1 MNRRNGIASS
11 VLLLVLCGILSSL
24 ISCKNALGVPML
36 GNKPD
41 SYKASEIP
49 VRVMLSDDKFPNYR
63 TIVPEKWTDAKKTN
77 LQFILEEEKTTGG
90 TASFNTIKTYTW
102 AQLKTK
108 GTAAIALDA
117 GSHTLRMTAKDAA
130 GKFVLQS
137 KKTVVNIGSVSYI
150 DFIMYPYRETQA
162 AASNAATGKVN
173 IVLKYQNPEM
183 PDPLITRVEATLT
196 PYNTGSSSV
205 GTAVGKDAWTTN
217 TPQKSGSGVDVQIKH
232 KFAHENVVAGVYT
245 FAANLYS
252 SDKDTDLISHISEI
266 VIVDPTLESKAA
278 ILAPVNLKTPPIPPA
293 NFDVEYKR
301 PTDAESKYTIKL
313 TWEDR
318 ASTEGFGTGGEN
330 GFVVE
335 IEKEGGSTQT
345 YKLPANTEELILD
358 GGALGAATKE
368 RLDLGNA
375 KYKARIYAENKW
387 GKSTV
392 VDYIKPES
400 KNFIHLNRIT
410 YDLDGGKFIQDPIND
425 LVGRKHGSNDTIIA
439 YYTVKASG
447 AEFNLAGPAKLPS
460 VYKMITGGAYTKPML
475 FKGWEITAPAASS
488 GTIINSIPADE
499 TKAYS
504 LKAIWKDE
512 PTIAITFPSYGESA
526 HIKDSGNYIDYKL
539 GTTLNIPVNIFT
551 ERDITA
557 ISPTWMFDGGDVT
570 SKVTSTK
577 DTGTK
582 TVTLNF
588 DSTALAPTT
597 LKAGDVHQIL
607 CTATVSTTNA
617 LGEAEDIIVSAY
629 CYIRVTN

>member
-1 MNRRNGIASS
+1 MKKRNGIASI
-11 VLLLVLCGILSSL
+11 VLLLVLCGILSSFV
-24 ISCKNALGVPML
+24 SCKNGFGIPML

-41 SYKASEIP
+41 SYKAGEIP

-77 LQFILEEEKTTGG
+77 LQFVLEEEKTTGG
-90 TASFNTIKTYTW
+90 STTLSTLKTYTW
-102 AQLKTK
+102 TQLKAK
-108 GTAAIALDA
+108 GTASIALDA
-117 GSHTLRMTAKDAA
+117 GNHTLIMTAKTAA
-130 GKFVLQS
+130 GKFVLKS

-162 AASNAATGKVN
+162 AASNAATGEVN
-173 IVLKYQNPEM
+173 IVLKYQNPET

-205 GTAVGKDAWTTN
+205 GTAVGKDAWTIN
-217 TPQKSGSGVDVQIKH
+217 DPQKDGTGVDVQIEH
-232 KFAHENVVAGVYT
+232 KFAHNAVVPGVYT

-266 VIVDPTLESKAA
+266 VIVDPILESKSA
-278 ILAPVNLKTPPIPPA
+278 ILAPLNLKTPPIPPA
-293 NFDVEYKR
+293 NFDVEYVR
-301 PTDAESKYTIKL
+301 PDDADTKYSIKL

-318 ASTEGFGTGGEN
+318 ASTEGFGPGGEN

-335 IEKEGGSTQT
+335 IEKDGGATQT

-358 GGALGAATKE
+358 GEALGSVTKE
-368 RLDLGNA
+368 KLALGDA

-392 VDYIKPES
+392 VDYKKPES
-400 KNFIHLNRIT
+400 NNFIHLNRIT
-410 YDLDGGKFIQDPIND
+410 YDLDGGKFMQHPINA
-425 LVGRKHGSNDTIIA
+425 LLGRKHGSNDTIIA
-439 YYTVKASG
+439 YYTVKTNG

-460 VYKMITGGAYTKPML
+460 VYKMITGGTYIKPML
-475 FKGWEITAPAASS
+475 FKGWEINGSG
-488 GTIINSIPADE
+488 GTIINSIPAD
-499 TKAYS
+499 TTTAYS

-512 PTIAITFPSYGESA
+512 PSIAITFPSYGESA
-526 HIKDSGNYIDYKL
+526 HIKDSGNYIEYKL

-557 ISPTWMFDGGDVT
+557 IKPTWMFDGVDVT

-582 TVTLNF
+582 IVTLNF
-588 DSTALAPTT
+588 DSTVLAPTV
-597 LKAGDVHQIL
+597 LNAGDAHQIL
-607 CTATVSTTNA
+607 CTAIVSTTNA
-617 LGEAEDIIVSAY
+617 AGEAEDIIVSAY